1 MLDLKEKHGSK
12 VKWGTATGWKRAKQ
26 WASRSDLSFRDVLD
40 IYSFLMRHKG
50 NEKIDP
56 KYQDEPYKDAGWV
69 SYKLWGGKSMIPYVT
84 RIRNKYKDD

>member
-1 MLDLKEKHGSK
+1 
-12 VKWGTATGWKRAKQ
+12 
-26 WASRSDLSFRDVLD
+26 
-40 IYSFLMRHKG
+40 MRHKG